1 MKRVPPLLIPLVLL
15 TLLLFSCHQGRRAID
30 LQSRSVIPEPDPY
43 VGAWDFVVQNVPS
56 GNAEGIIEI
65 QRTGKQY
72 RAELASGMGDLVIE
86 ELAIQD
92 ERLSGH
98 FRYKGFRVNV
108 KGVFEGNTL
117 EGKLAV
123 TLASFPLRTTKRL

>member
-1 MKRVPPLLIPLVLL
+1 MKRVSPLLIPLAFLSLV
-15 TLLLFSCHQGRRAID
+15 LFSCHHGRRAID
-30 LQSRSVIPEPDPY
+30 LQSRSIVPGPDPY

-56 GNAEGIIEI
+56 GKAEGIIEI
-65 QRTGKQY
+65 QRTGHQY

-98 FRYKGFRVNV
+98 FRYKGFKVNV

-123 TLASFPLRTTKRL
+123 TLASFPLRATKRL